1 MIVID
6 MTIKY
11 KTMNDGGI
19 QKIIIKKM
27 SDGSTETSYEDWPNY
42 VGLPSLSRISNLVKQ
57 EICDED
63 ELLEIRYALDQ
74 MEINF
79 PQYTRSQFY
88 YAFEKYDFTTLYEI
102 FKAKKLEKTG
112 YE

>member
-42 VGLPSLSRISNLVKQ
+42 VGLPSLSRISNLVK
-57 EICDED
+57 
-63 ELLEIRYALDQ
+63 
-74 MEINF
+74 
-79 PQYTRSQFY
+79 S
-88 YAFEKYDFTTLYEI
+88 I
-102 FKAKKLEKTG
+102 FFV
-112 YE
+112 